1 MSTYNVRK
9 FAQPDVLKRV
19 HPDNLIAFL
28 TPYAA
33 YLKEREFA
41 LTTNGSGELEY
52 EKLAGI
58 LMNPTENI
66 PIEMVEALYFI
77 QEMSD
82 DDQFDELCEQAK
94 QANLT
99 LSDDCTPADAAVSLW
114 LHDPELL
121 KRPHAEVLALKPKS
135 FMYFQ
140 AKKKKKTKPLNPTAE
155 QRQAMEKDMDGWFLQ
170 NKRGNGSRVLAFP
183 ANDESKTYFLV
194 RHGMPFKREGK
205 IEDGQSRS
213 IFYRPEFYDVVIYDN
228 ENCEL
233 AIFNKSGAKKE
244 REMYLAL
251 FGEHFFGDVDH
262 FPNDEKYTLQPL
274 ITQGIDALTCS
285 DIPGIDEIKL
295 TEIQLQFRGP
305 FNDRQTY
312 RSKDFFSSL
321 AARHRE
327 FPNYGELASAS
338 FSVKFEKAARPR
350 TVKIRTPN
358 VANFDRKEDSHLVET
373 WLRKRGFVIEQEAD
387 EQHEH
392 QGTADHLQETALA

>member
-9 FAQPDVLKRV
+9 FAQPDVLKHI
-19 HPDNLIAFL
+19 HPDHLISFL

-33 YLKEREFA
+33 YLKERDFA
-41 LTTNGSGELEY
+41 LATNGSGELEY
-52 EKLAGI
+52 EKLASI

-66 PIEMVEALYFI
+66 PIDMVEALYFI

-82 DDQFDELCEQAK
+82 DEQFDELCEQAK
-94 QANLT
+94 LANLT
-99 LSDDCTPADAAVSLW
+99 LADDCTPADVAVSLW

-140 AKKKKKTKPLNPTAE
+140 AKKKAENKLLNPTAE
-155 QRQAMEKDMDGWFLQ
+155 QRQAMEKDMDGWFLK

-183 ANDESKTYFLV
+183 ADDESKTYFLV

-251 FGEHFFGDVDH
+251 FGEHFFGNVEH

-274 ITQGIDALTCS
+274 IAQGADALACA
-285 DIPGIDEIKL
+285 DINGIDEIKL
-295 TEIQLQFRGP
+295 TEIQIQFRGP
-305 FNDRQTY
+305 FNDRQTF
-312 RSKDFFSSL
+312 RSKDIFASL
-321 AARHRE
+321 AARQRD
-327 FPNYGELASAS
+327 FPKFGELASAS
-338 FSVKFEKAARPR
+338 FSMKFSGAKRPR
-350 TVKIRTPN
+350 LVKIRTPN

-373 WLRKRGFVIEQEAD
+373 WLRKRGFVIEQKTE
-387 EQHEH
+387 ETHEH
-392 QGTADHLQETALA
+392 QAAAGHLQEAAMA